1 MNRIIATGLFLL
13 PLASLGG
20 CVGVRRELTVE
31 SAPAGALVYLNGDE
45 IGRTPVT
52 KEFLYY
58 GTMDV
63 KLRKDGYELLED
75 RPRVWAPAWQIPP
88 LDLLAEAVS
97 VTDRHKLSYELTP
110 KEQGADPATLVQRG
124 AELRGKLESSKLKVK

>member
-1 MNRIIATGLFLL
+1 MNWMTAKTLCLL
-13 PLASLGG
+13 SLALAGG

-31 SAPAGALVYLNGDE
+31 SEPPGALVYLNGDE

-63 KLRKDGYELLED
+63 QLRKDGYELLED
-75 RPRVWAPAWQIPP
+75 RPRVWAPVWQIPP
-88 LDLLAEAVS
+88 LDLVAEAFS
-97 VTDRHKLSYELTP
+97 ATDRHKLSYELTP

-124 AELRGKLESSKLKVK
+124 VELKAGLQSSAVKPK